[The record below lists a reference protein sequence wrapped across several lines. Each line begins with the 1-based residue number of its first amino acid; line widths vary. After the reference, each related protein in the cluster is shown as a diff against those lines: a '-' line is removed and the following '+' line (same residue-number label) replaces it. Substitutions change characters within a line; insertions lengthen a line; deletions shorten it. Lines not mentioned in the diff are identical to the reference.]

1 MFGVGYAPR
10 VYIVRFLIA
19 VVCFVAA
26 GVGIYGIGR
35 VAGCGDDDRDRLAV
49 ETTAGQRWL
58 RHPLGFELRY
68 PGPDWVADPE
78 FAARMEGSLTTTC
91 DAFKNHDAEL
101 TVCTMDKAIHTR
113 AEFVEEIR
121 GARRGIADAGRQL
134 AQRAPGYLFSGL
146 EGLVGATTVTDDVG
160 WDNGRGSAFLH
171 VIVQGVHVRL
181 KAFTIDD
188 TLVVLFA
195 TGSGLDTAIDSFA
208 RR

>member
-1 MFGVGYAPR
+1 MFYAPR
-10 VYIVRFLIA
+10 VYIVRFVIA
-19 VVCFVAA
+19 LVCFAAA

-35 VAGCGDDDRDRLAV
+35 LAGCGDDNRDHLVV

-58 RHPLGFELRY
+58 RHPLGFELRH
-68 PGPDWVADPE
+68 PGPDWVADPA
-78 FAARMEGSLTTTC
+78 FAARMEGSLATTC
-91 DAFKNHDAEL
+91 DAFTNHDAQL
-101 TVCTMDKAIHTR
+101 VVCTIDRAIRTR
-113 AEFVEEIR
+113 AEFVEQIR
-121 GARRGIADAGRQL
+121 AARRGIAEAARQV

-146 EGLVGATTVTDDVG
+146 EGLTGATTVADDVG
-160 WDNGRGSAFLH
+160 WDNGRGTAFLH

-195 TGSGLDTAIDSFA
+195 TGSGLDATVDSFA